1 MSKRILQIKNLY
13 KIFPLRGGGSLEAIR
28 DVSFD
33 VTEGEIVSLIGPSGC
48 GKSTILNMIANLV
61 EPTSGEI
68 IHLEGIGT
76 EFRIG
81 YVFQESRL
89 LPWRSVLDNIT
100 FGLEGAHGMTYG
112 KAQNKE
118 NLREVARRYIDLVG
132 LTGFE
137 SSYPYELSGGMQQ
150 RVALARGLAIDPAI
164 LLLDEPFGALDALTR
179 GYLQEELLRIVTE
192 AKKTI
197 LIVTHDIDE
206 ALLMGDQVMVMTP
219 RPGEISQVFRIP
231 FPRPRHLAELA
242 VDTEYSHIKSELLSL
257 LRGEIAKMSEKGI

>member
-1 MSKRILQIKNLY
+1 MSRNILQIKNLY
-13 KIFPLRGGGSLEAIR
+13 KTFPLRGGGSVEAVR

-33 VTEGEIVSLIGPSGC
+33 VDEGEIVSLIGPSGC
-48 GKSTILNMIANLV
+48 GKTSILNMIANLV
-61 EPTSGEI
+61 PPTRGEI
-68 IHLEGIGT
+68 IHIEETGT

-89 LPWRSVLDNIT
+89 LPWRNVLDNVA
-100 FGLEGAHGMTYG
+100 FGLEGAHGI
-112 KAQNKE
+112 ASDDALDRESPKE
-118 NLREVARRYIDLVG
+118 IARRYIDLVG
-132 LTGFE
+132 LAGFE

-192 AKKTI
+192 AKKTV

-219 RPGEISQVFRIP
+219 RPGEIRRIFP
-231 FPRPRHLAELA
+231 ISFPRPRKLAELA
-242 VDTEYSHIKSELLSL
+242 VDVEYCHIKSELLSL
-257 LRGEIAKMSEKGI
+257 LRGEIVEMLEEER

>member
-1 MSKRILQIKNLY
+1 MDRRILQIRDLH
-13 KIFPLRGGGSLEAIR
+13 KIFPLRGGGSIEAVR
-28 DVSFD
+28 GVSFE
-33 VTEGEIVSLIGPSGC
+33 VSEGEIVSIIGPSGC
-48 GKSTILNMIANLV
+48 GKSTILNMIANLIP
-61 EPTSGEI
+61 PTDGEI
-68 IHLEGIGT
+68 IHPGGT

-89 LPWRSVLDNIT
+89 LPWRSVLDNVT
-100 FGLEGAHGMTYG
+100 FGLEGSHGVASSE
-112 KAQNKE
+112 AQSRE
-118 NLREVARRYIDLVG
+118 NLKEVARRYVDLVG
-132 LTGFE
+132 LSGFE

-192 AKKTI
+192 AQKTI

-219 RPGEISQVFRIP
+219 RPGEIRQIFPIP
-231 FPRPRHLAELA
+231 FPRPRKLTELA
-242 VDTEYSHIKSELLSL
+242 VDSDYSHIKSELLSL
-257 LRGEIAKMSEKGI
+257 LRGEIAEMSGEER